1 MIKLVFKEGDS
12 MDLEYK
18 LRELKHDYVR
28 VQGDLE
34 KVESTGHNIDKLES
48 QLHAIEDEIAQVK
61 KAIKDS
67 KQK

>member
-1 MIKLVFKEGDS
+1 

-34 KVESTGHNIDKLES
+34 KVESTGHNIDKLEI
-48 QLHAIEDEIAQVK
+48 QLRNIEDEIAQVK
-61 KAIKDS
+61 KMIKE
-67 KQK
+67 QKTAD

>member
-1 MIKLVFKEGDS
+1 

-34 KVESTGHNIDKLES
+34 KVESTGHNIDKLEI
-48 QLHAIEDEIAQVK
+48 QLRNIEDEISQVK
-61 KAIKDS
+61 KKIKE
-67 KQK
+67 QKTAD

>member
-1 MIKLVFKEGDS
+1 

-34 KVESTGHNIDKLES
+34 KVESTGHNIDKLEI
-48 QLHAIEDEIAQVK
+48 QLRNIEDEIAQVK
-61 KAIKDS
+61 KMIKE
-67 KQK
+67 QKNS